1 MCSCCLDESVMFC
14 SFRIGVMLILM
25 LFCVVQV
32 MSFSL
37 THSHTK
43 SFWMELCGKLMES
56 GLFKAQ
62 SMSTLVRTLLLK
74 EVVTMRVSMTRLLRL
89 SILSTPL
96 DFRSNLLLTR
106 SSLLPT

>member
-1 MCSCCLDESVMFC
+1 MLMQLVLSDE
-14 SFRIGVMLILM
+14 
-25 LFCVVQV
+25 QV

-37 THSHTK
+37 THSPTR

-74 EVVTMRVSMTRLLRL
+74 EVVTMRVLMTRLLRL
-89 SILSTPL
+89 LILSTPS
-96 DFRSNLLLTR
+96 DFRSNPLSTR